1 MEEKNDKD
9 SPRENEGKKDQ
20 ALRINEN
27 KNCIPLPEKKKIPR
41 TIPLPP
47 PEVEENNNREYSARQ
62 RTPQRRMREEMKL
75 EKVSHDN
82 YSDSDNYGTDN
93 LIDSYISNN
102 IYPTPLLRNFSLN
115 MSTLRMEI

>member
-27 KNCIPLPEKKKIPR
+27 KNCRPLTEKKKIPR

-62 RTPQRRMREEMKL
+62 RTPQRRMREEIKF
-75 EKVSHDN
+75 ETVSHDN

-102 IYPTPLLRNFSLN
+102 IYLTPLLRNFGLN